1 MRAHILGVLIL
12 ICVSLTNGRKV
23 VEVNSLTANTKG
35 SDLDKGD
42 ISLTI
47 LGWMS
52 GPSCNTGIL
61 DNQKVDDFELGVLDR
76 FVGNQ
81 LGQCNEQ
88 DFTDVGGIIVR
99 HTDTNDDW
107 IFEFIRLLFDDRTYV
122 DCGEPG
128 QPTSINGDTTVFIT
142 CN

>member
-35 SDLDKGD
+35 SDLDNGD

-47 LGWMS
+47 LGS
-52 GPSCNTGIL
+52 GQACNTGIL
-61 DNQKVDDFELGVLDR
+61 DNQEVDDFKLGVLDR
-76 FVGNQ
+76 FVGNI
-81 LGQCNEQ
+81 LGNCNEQ
-88 DFTDVGGIIVR
+88 DFTDVGGIIVK

-107 IFEFIRLLFDDRTYV
+107 TFEFIRLLFDDRTYV
-122 DCGEPG
+122 DCGPG
-128 QPTSINGDTTVFIT
+128 QSINGDSSVFIT
-142 CN
+142 CNL